1 MNYFA
6 HGIGFVDQPYVLA
19 GTAVPDWLN
28 VVDRRVR
35 ARRKRALP
43 LVDHADARIAAV
55 ARGIVRHHDDDAWF
69 HETEAF
75 HQLQWRLTALVREV
89 LAPADDFRPSFLGHI
104 LIEILLDAVLI
115 AEEPA
120 ALSRYYEAAGS
131 IDPAVVQDV
140 VNAISPHP
148 TDRLADLI
156 PAFCR
161 ERFLSDYLDDAKLC
175 VRLNQVMRRVGLPQL
190 PIEFRHALPTAR
202 DWVAQSRDELL
213 LRPGGRNE

>member
-43 LVDHADARIAAV
+43 LVEHADARIAAV

-104 LIEILLDAVLI
+104 LIEILLDGVLI